1 MGEKVPVK
9 NLKKYIYVSYR
20 RDGHVPTVIVSIFV
34 FFNLQ
39 TGRLRKS
46 TRINKSDLVLAYK
59 LTLSRGYLS
68 VLVGDDTDIMKVSKS
83 VGSEF

>member
-1 MGEKVPVK
+1 MVCFMYDS
-9 NLKKYIYVSYR
+9 LYR
-20 RDGHVPTVIVSIFV
+20 RNGDVPTVIVSVFV
-34 FFNLQ
+34 LFNLQ

-46 TRINKSDLVLAYK
+46 TIINKSDLVLAYK
-59 LTLSRGYLS
+59 LTLSRGCLS